1 MFLGEGLVIGDIF
14 VMGSVFLFM
23 SDVVRTYCIFSFL
36 YFSDILFLHC
46 DSKPCT
52 YVDIYI
58 YIYIGCYYFLSPIS
72 SCVVSFLSLCTCFL
86 YIVCNLLFL
95 FHTKML

>member
-1 MFLGEGLVIGDIF
+1 MFLGEGLFIGDIF

-23 SDVVRTYCIFSFL
+23 RDVVRIYCIFSFL

-58 YIYIGCYYFLSPIS
+58 YIERERERKRERERERERLLLLSFTYLFM
-72 SCVVSFLSLCTCFL
+72 CCFFSLF
-86 YIVCNLLFL
+86 
-95 FHTKML
+95 M

>member
-23 SDVVRTYCIFSFL
+23 RDVVRTYCIFSFL

-46 DSKPCT
+46 IANL
-52 YVDIYI
+52 VFMLIYI
-58 YIYIGCYYFLSPIS
+58 YIYI
-72 SCVVSFLSLCTCFL
+72 
-86 YIVCNLLFL
+86 
-95 FHTKML
+95 